1 MTGTASI
8 INGRPA
14 KKQLSEQL
22 DRLDSI
28 IDGLAEGL
36 PEAVAAAAREGTRAA
51 VKDAIVEIISNP
63 DLRGFLQYATP
74 MSSAPAESA
83 TPRPSLWT
91 RIKAGV
97 AAAKAAVVEQVFTVK
112 TTVVRRYQQL
122 AMVLPL
128 KQIVVVTA
136 VVGLVAGAVAYL
148 APASGISSTIAGIGG
163 AVMAAAAQVGAWFRR
178 SARTLLATQ

>member
-63 DLRGFLQYATP
+63 DLREFLQSATP
-74 MSSAPAESA
+74 MSSVPAESVL
-83 TPRPSLWT
+83 PRPSLWT
-91 RIKAGV
+91 RIKSGI
-97 AAAKAAVVEQVFTVK
+97 AAAKTAVVEKVYAVK
-112 TTVVRRYQQL
+112 TTAIRRYQQL
-122 AMVLPL
+122 AMVLPV
-128 KQIVVVTA
+128 KQIVLA
-136 VVGLVAGAVAYL
+136 IAAVGLIAGAAAYL
-148 APASGISSTIAGIGG
+148 APAAGISSTIAGVGG
-163 AVMAAAAQVGAWFRR
+163 AVTAAAAQLGVWFRR